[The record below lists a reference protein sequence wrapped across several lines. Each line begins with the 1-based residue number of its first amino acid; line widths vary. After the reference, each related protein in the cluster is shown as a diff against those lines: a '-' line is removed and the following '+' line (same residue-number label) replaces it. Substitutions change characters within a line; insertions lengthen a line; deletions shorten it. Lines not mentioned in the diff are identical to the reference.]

1 MFPQGDERCVTFW
14 MENDG
19 NAEDKPR
26 RFGMK
31 VMEEDRHVAARNPPL
46 IISCFLVMRLHC
58 WDFTCQKGPEGAK
71 TFGKLV
77 KFGNKPF
84 MKQLC

>member
-1 MFPQGDERCVTFW
+1 

-46 IISCFLVMRLHC
+46 IISCFLVMLVHC
-58 WDFTCQKGPEGAK
+58 WDFTCQKGPKPSEILY
-71 TFGKLV
+71 KLV
-77 KFGNKPF
+77 IIEPLPN
-84 MKQLC
+84 LS

>member
-1 MFPQGDERCVTFW
+1 MGDVSHFGW
-14 MENDG
+14 ILDG

-46 IISCFLVMRLHC
+46 IISCFLVMLVHC
-58 WDFTCQKGPEGAK
+58 WDFT
-71 TFGKLV
+71 
-77 KFGNKPF
+77 
-84 MKQLC
+84 